1 MTEKSKLAR
10 GFESEGLTRRDL
22 IRELSANYKAGL
34 LAAAGGEYPTDVQGQ
49 YAFRLARGYAA
60 NDLSQT
66 WDALNESQDPAY
78 WVAWRG
84 YHKEYALE
92 SARQWLTLATSE
104 TRFAW
109 MLKRQARAGERR
121 RKRDPKTGKLLQIL
135 PVGRPPSLKHAPKFG
150 SANPAK

>member
-1 MTEKSKLAR
+1 MIEKSNLAR

-22 IRELSANYKAGL
+22 IKELADNYRGGL
-34 LAAAGGEYPTDVQGQ
+34 LEAVGGERPNDVQGR
-49 YAFRLARGYAA
+49 YAFDLARGYAA
-60 NDLSQT
+60 LDLSQT

-78 WVAWRG
+78 WAAWRG

-109 MLKRQARAGERR
+109 MLKRQYKLNNQRWGRTKDGKV
-121 RKRDPKTGKLLQIL
+121 KRIKAE
-135 PVGRPPSLKHAPKFG
+135 GRPLTRKQAPQFVATK
-150 SANPAK
+150 SPN